1 MSDTGLMSN
10 KEFSERVTDKVRD
23 VFMDLI
29 PDDKL
34 TELVSREVSAF
45 FDGEVDFI
53 VTEKQGYGSANGKVI
68 SRISPFRLIVW
79 ETVNKL
85 VRDKITEHI
94 ESDQFKVDIYYNEF
108 GQTQVHELNDFM
120 DKKLEAFTMEMSR
133 NMFRDL
139 FASAVNASQQA
150 ARSEIQQSIANRG
163 Y

>member
-1 MSDTGLMSN
+1 MSDNSLMSN
-10 KEFSERVTDKVRD
+10 KDFSERVTEKVRD

-34 TELVSREVSAF
+34 AELVSKEVSAF
-45 FDGEVDFI
+45 FDGEVDFL
-53 VTEKQGYGSANGKVI
+53 VTEKQGYGSAQGKVI
-68 SRISPFRLIVW
+68 SRVSPFRLIVW

-85 VRDKITEHI
+85 VRDKINEHL
-94 ESDQFKVDIYYNEF
+94 ESDQFKVDLYYNEF
-108 GQTQVHELNDFM
+108 GQSQVHELNEFM
-120 DKKLEAFTMEMSR
+120 EKKLEAFTMEMSR

-139 FASAVNASQQA
+139 FATAINASQQA